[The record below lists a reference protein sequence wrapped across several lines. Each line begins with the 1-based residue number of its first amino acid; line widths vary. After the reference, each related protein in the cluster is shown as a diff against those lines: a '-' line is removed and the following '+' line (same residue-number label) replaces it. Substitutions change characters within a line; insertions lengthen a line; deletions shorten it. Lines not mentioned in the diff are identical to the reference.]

1 MALKKRDAGGMI
13 DLYGFE
19 SREPVNDG
27 YGNDISGPWT
37 ERFTQHAET
46 SAVRAGTE
54 TVLADRLEG
63 KQTVMLRIR
72 NSLQARAVTTDWRAH
87 DKRRDRYFN
96 VRALALSPDR
106 AFIEVLA
113 EAGVAA

>member
-1 MALKKRDAGGMI
+1 MARKPRDAGGLH

-19 SREPVNDG
+19 SREPTPDG
-27 YGNDISGPWT
+27 YGNDISGPWA

-46 SAVRAGTE
+46 IFLRGNE

-63 KQTVMLRIR
+63 RQPVMLRIR
-72 NSLQARAVTTDWRAH
+72 NSAQARAINTDWRAH
-87 DKRRDRYFN
+87 DKRADSYFN
-96 VRALALSPDR
+96 IRALSVTPDR